1 MIRVVRYHDNR
12 LTRGGV
18 ELIGEP
24 PPADGWL
31 WVDLYGTS
39 ADDFRALWEHLE
51 QIPIPARADLE
62 DVDSQPLFDY
72 HDGGACVWSL
82 KALGA
87 IAENLDFTPIPIGFL
102 VKDRLLLTRHG
113 DESKSIDGI
122 MAQLEALKPKTAM
135 EAALAVCQRVF
146 DRYLPIVRR
155 LEARLEEI
163 DDLVFE
169 RPADRY
175 LAELTNYK
183 TRLRRMRRF
192 LAYHT
197 QAFAQMADQVDE
209 DLTPAEQRGLK
220 GVQERLDRLNAL
232 CGTFYDMCGD
242 LVDGYISLAS
252 HRMNQ
257 IMKVL
262 TMVTVVFVPLGF
274 LAGIYGMNF
283 ETMPELSFKYAYF
296 VLLGTMALVASSI
309 LYIFHRKH
317 WF

>member
-1 MIRVVRYHDNR
+1 MIRVVRYQDNR
-12 LTRGGV
+12 FTRGGV
-18 ELIGEP
+18 ELIRQ

-31 WVDLYGTS
+31 WVDLYGTA
-39 ADDFRALWEHLE
+39 ADDFRTLWEHVGDV
-51 QIPIPARADLE
+51 PAPARADFE
-62 DVDSQPLFDY
+62 DVGSQPLFDH
-72 HDGGACVWSL
+72 HDGGASVWSL

-87 IAENLDFTPIPIGFL
+87 IAHSIDFTPIPIGLL
-102 VKDRLLLTRHG
+102 VQGRLLLTRHG
-113 DESKSIDGI
+113 DESKSIDGV
-122 MAQLEALKPKTAM
+122 MAELESLKPKTAM

-146 DRYLPIVRR
+146 DRYLPIVRG

-169 RPADRY
+169 KPADSY

-192 LAYHT
+192 LTYHT
-197 QAFAQMADQVDE
+197 QTFAQMADQLDE
-209 DLTPAEQRGLK
+209 ELNPGERRGLK
-220 GVQERLDRLNAL
+220 GVQDSVDRLNAL

-274 LAGIYGMNF
+274 MAGIYGMNF

-296 VLLGTMALVASSI
+296 VLLGTMGVVATSI